1 MPHLRILTLLAAA
14 LLQSGC
20 GDLVSLH
27 GLYTAQDNVL
37 DAALEG
43 KWENKDNRLT
53 IERGADFY
61 LLTLQSRKDPS
72 ESSKYEIRLVNIGG
86 VHFADL
92 LPMDTF
98 GHMFLKVRVSADQ
111 LHVAFFDSKWLIERI
126 PHEAA
131 DLTNHRKQA
140 VLTAQT
146 PELRNLVAKYSSEP
160 KAYDEEM
167 MYRRLNP

>member
-43 KWENKDNRLT
+43 NWENKDNRLT

-72 ESSKYEIRLVNIGG
+72 ETSKYEMRLVNISG
-86 VHFADL
+86 VRFADL

-98 GHMFLKVRVSADQ
+98 VHMFLKV
-111 LHVAFFDSKWLIERI
+111 
-126 PHEAA
+126 
-131 DLTNHRKQA
+131 
-140 VLTAQT
+140 
-146 PELRNLVAKYSSEP
+146 
-160 KAYDEEM
+160 
-167 MYRRLNP
+167 